1 VIDAWDV
8 IERKD
13 AMNILDAIVGAQDGE
28 AVGALANQFGLSQD
42 QTVSALGAL
51 LPALAGGL
59 QRNVSS
65 PAGLDQLSA
74 ALGSGRHGQYL
85 DNLSSLGHADTVTD
99 GNAILGHILG
109 SRDVSRAVASNAST
123 ATGISPDV
131 LKKMLP
137 VVATLAM
144 AALSKQ
150 SVGQGRV
157 SGAQM
162 SNTIGSLAGFLD
174 MNKDG
179 SIADDM
185 MGFVGKLFS
194 GR

>member
-1 VIDAWDV
+1 
-8 IERKD
+8 
-13 AMNILDAIVGAQDGE
+13 MNILDAIVGAQDGE
-28 AVGALANQFGLSQD
+28 AVGALANQFGLSQG
-42 QTVSALGAL
+42 QTVSAIGAL

-59 QRNVSS
+59 QRNAATPS
-65 PAGLDQLSA
+65 GLDQLTA

-85 DNLSSLGHADTVTD
+85 DDLTSLGRSETVTD

-150 SVGQGRV
+150 SSGRA
-157 SGAQM
+157 SSAQM
-162 SNTIGSLAGFLD
+162 SDNISGLAGFLD
-174 MNKDG
+174 VNKDG

-185 MGFVGKLFS
+185 MGFVGKLFG